1 MRYLI
6 FGYFLYKYGRSF
18 ISTLIRVTLGL
29 IFISVYGFYKLFQ
42 ITFLAFQESPFEI
55 LLIFAFIGNLLYGVK
70 RLQLRVSERPGI
82 RFNSRVQRRSKKIA
96 TLSRR
101 DS

>member
-1 MRYLI
+1 MRNLI

-29 IFISVYGFYKLFQ
+29 IFISVYCFYKLFQ
-42 ITFLAFQESPFEI
+42 ITFLAFQESPFEM
-55 LLIFAFIGNLLYGVK
+55 LLIFAFIGSLLYGVN

-82 RFNSRVQRRSKKIA
+82 RFNSRVQSRSKEIA